1 MRIHEGR
8 QAAARVVHSLTE
20 GREANIS
27 DINDSKS
34 EFKIEHT
41 GTAVFGC
48 ARPCVLNLTV
58 GGNTVNL
65 ENSINYYYALKA
77 LQFLLEQG
85 LLSETEYETVCRY
98 NAEIFRPGR
107 EYI

>member
-1 MRIHEGR
+1 M
-8 QAAARVVHSLTE
+8 
-20 GREANIS
+20 
-27 DINDSKS
+27 
-34 EFKIEHT
+34 
-41 GTAVFGC
+41 
-48 ARPCVLNLTV
+48 
-58 GGNTVNL
+58 NL

-98 NAEIFRPGR
+98 NAEIFRPGQ